1 MASASCHDENISQVH
16 ESNIWLHFCLSAYQ
30 WSTLHEMLQEG
41 DRMSAQATHRISCDP
56 SVMLCTATTQPH
68 VECMSHSG
76 CSADPSILPPQ
87 HTFLNPLH
95 LIFPFPAEFVKL
107 LHLLDIPV
115 TAETVQGSGSYKERA
130 TFLHSLVQ
138 LVTATQELLQPS
150 DATHSPQATP
160 IASHNSQPHSHP
172 HGDDGQGS
180 ASQSQSQ
187 LPLGREMRV
196 LELACERVGAL
207 TQESAQLLPV
217 HVTQAL
223 QPLL

>member
-1 MASASCHDENISQVH
+1 MHVSSR
-16 ESNIWLHFCLSAYQ
+16 
-30 WSTLHEMLQEG
+30 LQCG
-41 DRMSAQATHRISCDP
+41 P
-56 SVMLCTATTQPH
+56 
-68 VECMSHSG
+68 SHS
-76 CSADPSILPPQ
+76 PSPE
-87 HTFLNPLH
+87 HTPNSSSH
-95 LIFPFPAEFVKL
+95 LIPPFPAEFVKL

-150 DATHSPQATP
+150 DASTHSPQATP
-160 IASHNSQPHSHP
+160 NPSHNSQPHSHH

-187 LPLGREMRV
+187 PPLGREMRV
-196 LELACERVGAL
+196 LELACERVGSL
-207 TQESAQLLPV
+207 TQESVQLLPT
-217 HVTQAL
+217 HVIQAL